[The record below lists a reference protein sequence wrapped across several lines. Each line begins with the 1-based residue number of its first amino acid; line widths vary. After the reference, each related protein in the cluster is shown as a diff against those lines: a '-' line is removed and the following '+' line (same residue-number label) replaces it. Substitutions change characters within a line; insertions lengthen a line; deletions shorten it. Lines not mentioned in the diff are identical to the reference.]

1 MQATTDR
8 SVNGRAGEQ
17 LFRQEEIEPKPADLV
32 TNHCWFALCVAVFA
46 RPFLGGNTMTTGW
59 KITRRDTLGL
69 LALAPL
75 ATRTTQARA
84 AEAPIKIGL
93 VLTMSGPFAS
103 SGQIMANAAKLY
115 LETQGKAVLGD
126 IPVELIIRDDGGT
139 NPDVA
144 KRLVQELVM
153 RDKVQYLA
161 GFQWT
166 PNANAVAPLLNK
178 AKVPC
183 VLFNASGANTTQLSN
198 WYARTAFTHW
208 QVNQPLGEWAA
219 GKRGFK
225 RAYLLTTDFAP
236 GHDAE
241 EAFTKGFTSKGGE
254 IIASVKMPIQS
265 PNFVPFLLA
274 AKEKKPDVVFAF
286 HPGGVQASAFMR
298 AYQEADLH
306 GAGIQLVGPGDLT
319 SDEEL
324 PNIGTAGIGVITAG
338 QYSMAGDRPA
348 NRAFVDAWKKAFTF
362 SPVRPNYMAVGA
374 YDGMH
379 LICSAIAATKGR
391 ADADAAMTAIKA
403 FSADS
408 PRGPI
413 SIDPQTRDIVQNIY
427 IRELREMGGELAN
440 VEIETIASVKDPWKA
455 EHPL

>member
-1 MQATTDR
+1 M
-8 SVNGRAGEQ
+8 
-17 LFRQEEIEPKPADLV
+17 
-32 TNHCWFALCVAVFA
+32 
-46 RPFLGGNTMTTGW
+46 TGW
-59 KITRRDTLGL
+59 KLTRRQTLGL
-69 LALAPL
+69 LATAPL
-75 ATRTTQARA
+75 AGRITQARA
-84 AEAPIKIGL
+84 ADTPVKIGL

-115 LETQGKAVLGD
+115 LATEGKAVLGN

-144 KRLVQELVM
+144 KRLVQELVT
-153 RDKVQYLA
+153 RDKVQYLG

-166 PNANAVAPLLNK
+166 PNANALAPLLNK
-178 AKVPC
+178 AKLPC
-183 VLFNASGANTTQLSN
+183 VLFNASGANTTQLSP
-198 WYARTAFTHW
+198 WFARTSFTHW

-219 GKRGFK
+219 GKRKFK

-298 AYQEADLH
+298 AYQEADLR
-306 GAGIQLVGPGDLT
+306 GAGIQLIGPGDLT

-324 PNIGTAGIGVITAG
+324 PNIGPAGLGVITAG

-348 NRAFVDAWKKAFTF
+348 NHAFIEAWKKAYTF

-379 LICSAIAATKGR
+379 LICSAIAASKGN
-391 ADADAAMTAIKA
+391 ADAGAAMEMMKG
-403 FSADS
+403 FHADS

-413 SIDPQTRDIVQNIY
+413 LIDPETRDIVQNIY
-427 IRELREMGGELAN
+427 IREVRELGGELAN
-440 VEIETIASVKDPWKA
+440 VEFETIANVKDPWKA

>member
-1 MQATTDR
+1 M
-8 SVNGRAGEQ
+8 
-17 LFRQEEIEPKPADLV
+17 
-32 TNHCWFALCVAVFA
+32 
-46 RPFLGGNTMTTGW
+46 MTGLQF
-59 KITRRDTLGL
+59 TRRRALGIF
-69 LALAPL
+69 AAVPL
-75 ATRTTQARA
+75 AGLAGRTHA
-84 AEAPIKIGL
+84 AGAPVKIGL

-103 SGQIMANAAKLY
+103 SGQIMANAARLY
-115 LETQGKAVLGD
+115 LETDAKALLGD
-126 IPVELIIRDDGGT
+126 IPVELVIRDDGGA

-144 KRLVQELVM
+144 KRLVQELVT
-153 RDKVQYLA
+153 RDGVQYLG

-166 PNANAVAPLLNK
+166 PNANAIAPLLNK

-183 VLFNASGANTTQLSN
+183 VLFNASGANTTQLSP

-208 QVNQPLGEWAA
+208 QVNQPLGEWAS
-219 GKRGFK
+219 GTRGFK

-241 EAFTKGFTSKGGE
+241 ESFTKGFTSKGGE
-254 IIASVKMPIQS
+254 IITSVKMPIQS

-274 AKEKKPDVVFAF
+274 AKDKKPDVIFAF

-298 AYQEADLH
+298 ACQEADLR
-306 GAGIQLVGPGDLT
+306 GAGIQLIGPGDLT

-324 PNIGTAGIGVITAG
+324 PNIGTAALGVVTAG

-348 NRAFVDAWKKAFTF
+348 NKAFVDAWKKAYGF
-362 SPVRPNYMAVGA
+362 SPVRPNYMAAGA

-379 LICSAIAATKGR
+379 LICSAIAATKAQ
-391 ADADAAMTAIKA
+391 ADAEAAMEAMKTFRAE
-403 FSADS
+403 S

-413 SIDPQTRDIVQNIY
+413 SIDPETRDIVQNIY
-427 IRELREMGGELAN
+427 IREVREVGGELAN
-440 VEIETIASVKDPWKA
+440 VEIETIPEVKDPWKI

>member
-1 MQATTDR
+1 MMSGFKLTRR
-8 SVNGRAGEQ
+8 S
-17 LFRQEEIEPKPADLV
+17 
-32 TNHCWFALCVAVFA
+32 ALGVFA
-46 RPFLGGNTMTTGW
+46 
-59 KITRRDTLGL
+59 
-69 LALAPL
+69 AAPL
-75 ATRTTQARA
+75 AAALRPARA
-84 AEAPIKIGL
+84 AVEPVKIGL

-115 LETQGKAVLGD
+115 LETEGKSVLGD
-126 IPVELIIRDDGGT
+126 IPVELVIRDDGGT

-144 KRLVQELVM
+144 KRLVQELVT

-166 PNANAVAPLLNK
+166 PNANAIAPLLKK
-178 AKVPC
+178 AQIPC
-183 VLFNASGANTTQLSN
+183 VLFNASGANTTQLSD

-208 QVNQPLGEWAA
+208 QVNQPLGEWAS

-241 EAFTKGFTSKGGE
+241 EAFSKGFVSKGGE

-274 AKEKKPDVVFAF
+274 AKEKKPDVIFAF

-298 AYQEADLH
+298 ACQETDLR
-306 GAGIQLVGPGDLT
+306 GAGIQIIGPGDLT

-324 PNIGTAGIGVITAG
+324 PNIGTAALGVITAG

-348 NRAFVDAWKKAFTF
+348 NRSFVDAWKKAYTF
-362 SPVRPNYMAVGA
+362 SPVRPNYMAAGA

-379 LICSAIAATKGR
+379 LICNAIAATRGV
-391 ADADAAMTAIKA
+391 ADAASAMAAMKSFKA
-403 FSADS
+403 ES

-413 SIDPQTRDIVQNIY
+413 SIDPETRDIVQNIY
-427 IRELREMGGELAN
+427 MREVREVGGELAN
-440 VEIETIASVKDPWKA
+440 VEFDTIPAVKDPWKVS
-455 EHPL
+455 HPL

>member
-1 MQATTDR
+1 
-8 SVNGRAGEQ
+8 
-17 LFRQEEIEPKPADLV
+17 
-32 TNHCWFALCVAVFA
+32 
-46 RPFLGGNTMTTGW
+46 MTTGLLF
-59 KITRRDTLGL
+59 TRRKALGF
-69 LALAPL
+69 LAAAPL
-75 ATRTTQARA
+75 AGWALPARA
-84 AEAPIKIGL
+84 AGAPVKIGL

-115 LETQGKAVLGD
+115 LETEGKSVLGD
-126 IPVELIIRDDGGT
+126 IPVELVIRDDGGT

-144 KRLVQELVM
+144 KRLVQELVT
-153 RDKVQYLA
+153 RDKVQYLG

-166 PNANAVAPLLNK
+166 PNANAIAPLLKK

-183 VLFNASGANTTQLSN
+183 VLFNASGANTTQLAP
-198 WYARTAFTHW
+198 WFARTAFTHW

-219 GKRGFK
+219 GTKGFRK
-225 RAYLLTTDFAP
+225 AYLLTTDFAP

-241 EAFTKGFTSKGGE
+241 EAFTRGFTSKGGE
-254 IIASVKMPIQS
+254 VIASVKMPIQS

-274 AKEKKPDVVFAF
+274 AKAAKPDVVFAF

-298 AYQEADLH
+298 ACQEVDLR

-324 PNIGTAGIGVITAG
+324 PNIGVAALGVITAG

-348 NRAFVDAWKKAFTF
+348 NRAFVEAWKKAYTF
-362 SPVRPNYMAVGA
+362 SPVRPNYMAAGA

-379 LICSAIAATKGR
+379 LICSAIAGTKGA
-391 ADADAAMTAIKA
+391 ADAPAAMAAMTS
-403 FSADS
+403 FSATS

-413 SIDPQTRDIVQNIY
+413 SIDPETRDIVQNIY
-427 IRELREMGGELAN
+427 IREVREVGGELAN
-440 VEIETIASVKDPWKA
+440 VEIETISGVKDPWKV